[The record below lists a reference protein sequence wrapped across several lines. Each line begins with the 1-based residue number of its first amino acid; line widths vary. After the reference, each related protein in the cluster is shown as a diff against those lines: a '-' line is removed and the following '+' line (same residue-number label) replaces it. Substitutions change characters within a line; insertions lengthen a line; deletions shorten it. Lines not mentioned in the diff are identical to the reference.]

1 MPTVAQQEGIEV
13 RQNYLGVR
21 IELTAAARQ
30 AGLCGLT
37 KPAPAVPR
45 PALPGGGL
53 RAQGGQDGQGGEAG
67 GEGGGG
73 RGRAGELC
81 CLSSAV

>member
-1 MPTVAQQEGIEV
+1 MPTVDHQEGKEV

-21 IELTAAARQ
+21 LELIAAPRQ
-30 AGLCGLT
+30 AGLCR
-37 KPAPAVPR
+37 PAPALPR
-45 PALPGGGL
+45 SSLPGGGL
-53 RAQGGQDGQGGEAG
+53 RAQGGEDGQGGQAG

>member
-21 IELTAAARQ
+21 VELTAAARQ
-30 AGLCGLT
+30 AGLCGRT

-53 RAQGGQDGQGGEAG
+53 RAQGREDGQGGEDG
-67 GEGGGG
+67 GEGEGG
-73 RGRAGELC
+73 R
-81 CLSSAV
+81 V